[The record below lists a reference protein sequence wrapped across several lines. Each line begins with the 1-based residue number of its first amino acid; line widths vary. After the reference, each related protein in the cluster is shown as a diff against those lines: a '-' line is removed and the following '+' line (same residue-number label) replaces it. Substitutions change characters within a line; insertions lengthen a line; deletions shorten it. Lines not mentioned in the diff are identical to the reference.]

1 MISKP
6 LITTLAIWLTATFG
20 WVGNQVN
27 NSVSAQGAPVA
38 VVAEVTQPQ
47 VLDQV
52 AVESIL
58 RQKFKLNEVSER
70 VADLQKVIGT
80 VAVDGHYGMI
90 TRREHIEALEA
101 RGLPTA
107 NVPKQNTPKYNI
119 SYDPAKRCPM
129 WEPLFAEYGLP
140 VDVFS
145 YIAWRESGCNPK
157 AQNETWKNGKMTYA
171 LNKNG
176 SYDTGLLQVN
186 SSWFTAVKG
195 VCGEDAVDN
204 HMQGLKDPV
213 CNVKFAKWLMDNSK
227 GQLGNWSVYKV

>member
-1 MISKP
+1 LISKP

-58 RQKFKLNEVSER
+58 RQKFKLNEVSKR

-107 NVPKQNTPKYNI
+107 NVPKQNTPRYNI

-157 AQNETWKNGKMTYA
+157 AQNATWKNGIMTYA
-171 LNKNG
+171 LNKNK

-186 SSWFTAVKG
+186 STWYTAVKG
-195 VCGEDAVDN
+195 VCGEDAVKN
-204 HMQGLKDPV
+204 RMEGLKDPV

-227 GQLGNWSVYKV
+227 GQLGNWSVYKL

>member
-1 MISKP
+1 M
-6 LITTLAIWLTATFG
+6 
-20 WVGNQVN
+20 N
-27 NSVSAQGAPVA
+27 AQSAPVA
-38 VVAEVTQPQ
+38 AVAEVTQPQ
-47 VLDQV
+47 VLEEIV
-52 AVESIL
+52 PESIL
-58 RQKFKLNEVSER
+58 LQSFKFNEVSKR
-70 VADLQKVIGT
+70 VAKLQKALGT
-80 VAVDGHYGMI
+80 VLTDGHYGAI

-101 RGLPTA
+101 RGLPLG
-107 NVPKQNTPKYNI
+107 NVPKENVPKYNI

-157 AQNETWKNGKMTYA
+157 AQNATWKNGKMTYA
-171 LNKNG
+171 LNKDG

-186 SSWFTAVKG
+186 STWYTAVKG

-204 HMQGLKDPV
+204 HMEGLKDPV

-227 GQLGNWSVYKV
+227 GKLANWRVYKV